1 MSILKDKQGVQPEV
15 RKAFKDLNVSAPIN
29 VTEEVTLPMPAE
41 ADLDGA
47 ATLGDVIAKQ
57 NAILAKLRTAGL
69 LGV

>member
-1 MSILKDKQGVQPEV
+1 MSILKDKQGIQPEL
-15 RKAFKDLNVSAPIN
+15 RKIFEGLDIEGDIA
-29 VTEEVTLPMPAE
+29 LPMPAE

-47 ATLGDVIAKQ
+47 ADLPTTVGKV

>member
-1 MSILKDKQGVQPEV
+1 MSILKDKQGIQPELRDV
-15 RKAFKDLNVSAPIN
+15 FKDFDVKSPID
-29 VTEEVTLPMPAE
+29 LPMPAE

-47 ATLGDVIAKQ
+47 ADLPTTVGKV